1 MLNDMQK
8 TFIWYF
14 ASCNIQFFND
24 LASIGVLKAIDEF
37 DYSLIAKEVFAEV
50 EGLQL
55 TAVDDRDEMF
65 DAQSGYI
72 VGRQVDEMKGG

>member
-1 MLNDMQK
+1 
-8 TFIWYF
+8 
-14 ASCNIQFFND
+14 
-24 LASIGVLKAIDEF
+24 LKAIDEF

-65 DAQSGYI
+65 DALSRYI